1 MMGNETKEREIEGLE
16 YETKGMDS
24 YNEGMDNKV
33 LTPDKNGIS

>member
-24 YNEGMDNKV
+24 YNEGVENKV
-33 LTPDKNGIS
+33 QPHDQK